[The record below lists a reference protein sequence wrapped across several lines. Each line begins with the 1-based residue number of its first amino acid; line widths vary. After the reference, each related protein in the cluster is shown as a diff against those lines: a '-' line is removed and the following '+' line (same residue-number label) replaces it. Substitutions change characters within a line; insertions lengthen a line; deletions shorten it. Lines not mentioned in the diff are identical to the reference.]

1 MSGIDQ
7 SLLAF
12 VSGLDEEGLGE
23 TTNIGKGKRAKDK
36 AKPMGVAL
44 GGDGGKDGVSLADL
58 TSVLNDDTGF
68 ANLKKRI
75 SAITDAVSPTDR
87 HSPASA
93 DASSRVEVLAP
104 PLPAHEQNKLE
115 RRAAYELATKESN
128 RWIPVIRANRAAKA
142 LVFPAKPPPAAHAV
156 NLLET
161 SSVGDSSPTDGR
173 RNQLE
178 ERMQASLKKSGMD
191 TEEGLIT
198 AEKMELA
205 KLTPEA
211 VEQRYRE
218 LAKRRALLFFG
229 ERKARQQAKI
239 KSKTFRKVVKREK
252 ERKLAKE
259 IEASGDTLTAEELR
273 EQRIKAEMDRIRER
287 MTLKTRKASK
297 WAHQLISKKRLE
309 SGSREE
315 VMQQVRDKDRLRQE
329 IMGKAVM
336 LREANEIDSGGESYE
351 EEMDELDEEANSE
364 DLSDGDDEGKRLHTK
379 KSARAKRARP
389 EDDYEASDTE
399 LGEGDDSSAAT
410 EVDRELEEMFDK
422 LEKRKKRPVEGDEDT
437 IGRRS
442 FTPANPLN
450 KPDGDR
456 TEDQSGEPAFSNATD
471 YAFSTFKEGLSR
483 GEHAKVAKAQSTK
496 GPTLANYGKVAAN
509 LQRLLEPEGET
520 TDVTPHLRNEG
531 EGGSSAILDERTRQQ
546 LDVVRKAFA
555 ADQVFSE
562 FAAKKAAEVAADAPQ
577 EIDLTLPGWG
587 SWGGIGIEP
596 PKGKVILK
604 KRDGLDPRRRKD
616 AHLANVIIH
625 ERRPKKA
632 LKLMVEKV
640 PYPYKSREEYEQS
653 LRKPT
658 GREWNCAT
666 NFAKKVAP
674 RVQVR
679 VGSIIEPIKFSK
691 TK

>member
-1 MSGIDQ
+1 MSGIDK

-12 VSGLDEEGLGE
+12 ISGLDERSLKE
-23 TTNIGKGKRAKDK
+23 TTKIGNEKHPKSK
-36 AKPMGVAL
+36 AKSRNVVFN
-44 GGDGGKDGVSLADL
+44 GDGGKDEVTLADL

-75 SAITDAVSPTDR
+75 SAINDAVSPADG
-87 HSPASA
+87 HISAAPAA
-93 DASSRVEVLAP
+93 PSRVEVLAA

-115 RRAAYELATKESN
+115 RRAAYELAAKESN
-128 RWIPVIRANRAAKA
+128 RWVPIIRANRAAKA
-142 LVFPAKPPPAAHAV
+142 LVFPAKQPPAVHAI
-156 NLLET
+156 NLLEV
-161 SSVGDSSPTDGR
+161 SSVGDSSSTDGR
-173 RNQLE
+173 RSQLE
-178 ERMQASLKKSGMD
+178 ERMQASLRKSGMD
-191 TEEGLIT
+191 TEEGLVT
-198 AEKMELA
+198 AEKMELV

-218 LAKRRALLFFG
+218 LVKKRALLFFG

-239 KSKTFRKVVKREK
+239 KSKTFRKTVKRER
-252 ERKLAKE
+252 ERKLTKE
-259 IEASGDTLTAEELR
+259 IEASGDTLTTEELR

-297 WAHQLISKKRLE
+297 WAHQLISKKQLE

-329 IMGKAVM
+329 IMGKAAM
-336 LREANEIDSGGESYE
+336 LRATNELGSESETHEEQMDDLDDEASE
-351 EEMDELDEEANSE
+351 E
-364 DLSDGDDEGKRLHTK
+364 DLSDDDEGKRLQSK
-379 KSARAKRARP
+379 KLARAKRVRP
-389 EDDYEASDTE
+389 EDDYDFSDTD
-399 LGEGDDSSAAT
+399 LLEGDSSLAAT
-410 EVDRELEEMFDK
+410 EVDQELEEMLNG
-422 LEKRKKRPVEGDEDT
+422 LEKRNKRSAKGGEEIV
-437 IGRRS
+437 GRRS
-442 FTPANPLN
+442 FAPANPLN
-450 KPDGDR
+450 KSDDDRKGDQLGD
-456 TEDQSGEPAFSNATD
+456 TTFSNVVE
-471 YAFSTFKEGLSR
+471 YAFSTFKEGPSLEDNS
-483 GEHAKVAKAQSTK
+483 KAFGIKSTK
-496 GPTLANYGKVAAN
+496 NSNLVGSRKTSANV
-509 LQRLLEPEGET
+509 QRLFAPEEEI
-520 TDVTPHLRNEG
+520 TDIALHSKDGGG
-531 EGGSSAILDERTRQQ
+531 EGASAILDEHTRQQ
-546 LDVVRKAFA
+546 LEVVRKAFA

-562 FAAKKAAEVAADAPQ
+562 FATKKAAEVAADAPQ

-616 AHLANVIIH
+616 ANLANVIIH
-625 ERRPKKA
+625 EKRPKKA

-666 NFAKKVAP
+666 TFAKKVAP

-691 TK
+691 SK